1 MATKTLK
8 VIDVSE
14 FNGAIAWH
22 NVAKACDG
30 AIIRAGYRGYGK
42 GTLATDKKFKVNI
55 EAAAKAG
62 VNIGVY
68 FVTQAISEVEARLEA
83 RYTIGLIKG
92 YKLTLP
98 IFIDS
103 EDGNNGAG
111 RADSG
116 KLSRAKRT
124 AIIKAFCEEIQK
136 EGYAAG
142 IYASE
147 YWLKNLCDIS
157 KLKNFY
163 LWVAKYSTKEPSI
176 EWDAWQYTSVGR
188 INGVIGNVD
197 ISDFKNISINKP
209 TTKPTKKTNEE
220 IADEVIAGKWGN
232 GKEREE
238 RLKAAGYDYNK
249 IQGLVNKK
257 YNNYINNK
265 ESYYIVKSGDTLSEI
280 AKRFNTTVLTLKK
293 LNNIK
298 DINLIYAGQKLRVK

>member
-1 MATKTLK
+1 MR

-14 FNGAIAWH
+14 FNGAISWH
-22 NVAKACDG
+22 KVVNSCDG
-30 AIIRAGYRGYGK
+30 AIIRAGYRGYGQ
-42 GTLATDKKFKVNI
+42 GTLVTDKKFKANI
-55 EAAAKAG
+55 EAATKAG

-103 EDGNNGAG
+103 EDANKGAG

-116 KLSRAKRT
+116 KLSRNKRT
-124 AIIKAFCEEIQK
+124 AILKAFCEEIQK

-157 KLKNFY
+157 KLKNLY

-188 INGVIGNVD
+188 IDGVIDNVD
-197 ISDFKNISINKP
+197 ISDFKNISITKP
-209 TTKPTKKTNEE
+209 TTKPTKKSAEE

-232 GKEREE
+232 GAARKAKLE
-238 RLKAAGYDYNK
+238 AAGYNYKEIQTKVNEKLKAKPDNGAVYHTVKAGDTVSALAAKYGTTITKIVALNELKNPNK
-249 IQGLVNKK
+249 IYV
-257 YNNYINNK
+257 
-265 ESYYIVKSGDTLSEI
+265 
-280 AKRFNTTVLTLKK
+280 
-293 LNNIK
+293 
-298 DINLIYAGQKLRVK
+298 GQKLRVK

>member
-1 MATKTLK
+1 MR

-14 FNGAIAWH
+14 FNGAISWH
-22 NVAKACDG
+22 KVAKSCDS
-30 AIIRAGYRGYGK
+30 AIIRAGYRGYGQ
-42 GTLATDKKFKVNI
+42 GTLVTDKKFKTNI
-55 EAAAKAG
+55 EAAQAAG

-103 EDGNNGAG
+103 EDANKGAG

-116 KLSRAKRT
+116 KLSRNKRT
-124 AIIKAFCEEIQK
+124 AILKAFCEEIKK

-147 YWLKNLCDIS
+147 YWLNNLCDIS

-209 TTKPTKKTNEE
+209 TTKPTKKTNDE
-220 IADEVIAGKWGN
+220 IADEVLAGKWGN
-232 GKEREE
+232 GKERKAKLE
-238 RLKAAGYDYNK
+238 AAGYNYKEVQK
-249 IQGLVNKK
+249 IVNDKLAKK
-257 YNNYINNK
+257 SQ
-265 ESYYIVKSGDTLSEI
+265 ESAKTYYTVKSGDTLSGI
-280 AKRFNTTVLTLKK
+280 AAKYDTTVKK
-293 LNNIK
+293 LVELNNIANPNK
-298 DINLIYAGQKLRVK
+298 IYAGQKLRVK

>member
-1 MATKTLK
+1 MATKILK

-14 FNGAIAWH
+14 FNGAIAWQ

-30 AIIRAGYRGYGK
+30 AIIRAGYRGYGS
-42 GTLATDKKFKVNI
+42 GTLVTDENFKSNI
-55 EAAAKAG
+55 KAAKAAG
-62 VNIGVY
+62 IPIGVY
-68 FVTQAISEVEARLEA
+68 FYTQAISEIEARDEA
-83 RYTIGLIKG
+83 RYTMELVKG

-142 IYASE
+142 VYASE
-147 YWLKNLCDIS
+147 WWLNNLLDIS

-163 LWVAKYSTKEPSI
+163 LWVAKYSTYEPNVA
-176 EWDAWQYTSVGR
+176 WDAWQYTSAGR
-188 INGVIGNVD
+188 IDGVTGGVD
-197 ISDFKNISINKP
+197 ISDFKNISISKP
-209 TTKPTKKTNEE
+209 KTKPTKKTNEE